1 MSRFIDEHRGVFG
14 AEPICRVLQF
24 GPSTYYAVRERLQRP
39 APRTLRDGELL
50 AEIQRVY
57 DASGG
62 LYGARKVWW
71 QLQADGVAVARCTVE
86 RLMRQAGWAGVVRGR
101 RWRTTIADDA
111 AARPEDLVGRD
122 FTASAP
128 NQLWVADFTYVA
140 TWSGVVYVAFVID
153 VFSRR
158 IVGWKADSNMRTGL
172 VLDTLEMALWSREH
186 AGLPAGPGLVHH
198 HDNGS

>member
-50 AEIQRVY
+50 AEIRRVY

-71 QLQADGVAVARCTVE
+71 QLQRDGIAVARCTVE
-86 RLMRQAGWAGVVRGR
+86 RLMRAHGLEGVVRGQPR
-101 RWRTTIADDA
+101 GTTVADERA
-111 AARPEDLVGRD
+111 VRPADLVERD
-122 FTASAP
+122 F
-128 NQLWVADFTYVA
+128 
-140 TWSGVVYVAFVID
+140 
-153 VFSRR
+153 
-158 IVGWKADSNMRTGL
+158 
-172 VLDTLEMALWSREH
+172 
-186 AGLPAGPGLVHH
+186 
-198 HDNGS
+198 